1 MKPKNILVF
10 GATGQIGRNLIR
22 KLTKKNYKVTAV
34 TRNFHQKGY
43 ILKTQA
49 NPGYIDIVETNI
61 FDFNKLEELISKCD
75 ICINLI
81 GILNEKGINTFQNI
95 HKNFPSILSSL
106 CFKNNIEQLI
116 HISALGIESALNSNY
131 AKSKLDGENEIK
143 KNFEKALILRPS
155 LVYSVD
161 DNFTT
166 LFMSL
171 LNIMPFF
178 PIYYNGITKFSP
190 IHCSDMTE
198 IISFMVEK
206 KINSQIIECIGPEQL
221 SFKDIIINLLDSINK
236 KRILIPVPLFFAN
249 IIAFFIELFP
259 KPLLTRDQLKLLKH
273 DNIASGKYKTNF
285 DFNISPMLIFK
296 NELEKYSFMWKD
308 RGQFSKSKIK

>member
-10 GATGQIGRNLIR
+10 GATGQIGRNLVR

-34 TRNFHQKGY
+34 TRNLHQKGY

-49 NPGYIDIVETNI
+49 NPGYIDIVEANI
-61 FDFNKLEELISKCD
+61 FDTNKLQEIVSNCD

-81 GILNEKGINTFQNI
+81 GILYEKGANSFENI
-95 HKNFPSILSSL
+95 HTNFPSILSEL
-106 CFKNNIEQLI
+106 CFKKNIEQFI
-116 HISALGIESALNSNY
+116 HVSALGIESAVKSNY
-131 AKSKLDGENEIK
+131 AKSKLDGEKELK
-143 KNFEKALILRPS
+143 KNFPKALILRPS

-171 LNIMPFF
+171 INIMPFF
-178 PIYYNGITKFSP
+178 PLYYHGRTKFSP

-198 IISFMVEK
+198 IILAMVEK
-206 KINSQIIECIGPEQL
+206 NVNSQIVECIGPEQL
-221 SFKDIIINLLDSINK
+221 TFKDIVINLLNSINK
-236 KRILIPVPLFFAN
+236 NRLLISVPLFMAKFM
-249 IIAFFIELFP
+249 AFFFELFP
-259 KPLLTRDQLKLLKH
+259 KPLLTRDQLRLLKH

-285 DFNISPMLIFK
+285 DFNIPSVLIFR
-296 NELEKYSFMWKD
+296 NEVDKYSFMWRE
-308 RGQFSKSKIK
+308 RGQFSKFNS

>member
-10 GATGQIGRNLIR
+10 GATGQIGRNLVR

-34 TRNFHQKGY
+34 TRNLHQKGY

-49 NPGYIDIVETNI
+49 NPGYIDIVEANI
-61 FDFNKLEELISKCD
+61 FDVNKIQEIVSNCD

-81 GILNEKGINTFQNI
+81 GILYEKGANSFKNI
-95 HKNFPSILSSL
+95 HTNFPSILSEL
-106 CFKNNIEQLI
+106 CFKKNIKQFI
-116 HISALGIESALNSNY
+116 HVSSLGIESVVKSNY
-131 AKSKLDGENEIK
+131 AKSKLDGEKELK
-143 KNFEKALILRPS
+143 KNFPKALILRPS

-171 LNIMPFF
+171 INIMPFF
-178 PIYYNGITKFSP
+178 PLYYNGRTKFSP

-198 IISFMVEK
+198 IILTMVENK
-206 KINSQIIECIGPEQL
+206 VNSQIVECIGPEQL
-221 SFKDIIINLLDSINK
+221 TFKEIVINLLNSINK
-236 KRILIPVPLFFAN
+236 NRPLISVPLFMAKFL
-249 IIAFFIELFP
+249 AFFFELFP
-259 KPLLTRDQLKLLKH
+259 KPLLTRDQLRLLKH

-285 DFNISPMLIFK
+285 DFDIPSVLIFR
-296 NELEKYSFMWKD
+296 NEVDKYSFMW
-308 RGQFSKSKIK
+308 REGGQFSKFNS